1 MKQLAFLLPIDQNT
15 RIKIKNM
22 RLNNYFII
30 IIAASLLASCGEISE
45 RFKLIMRMNQE
56 LQENFNHQPISIS
69 FGMGTEKTN
78 NFLRVTFANFAV
90 DSVKEE
96 SFEKMSAMVSE
107 FIYER
112 YPEVHEMAY
121 IEVVFSSGQGTEDGE
136 NYYSYKIENGMIP
149 IEESFEEI

>member
-1 MKQLAFLLPIDQNT
+1 
-15 RIKIKNM
+15 M
-22 RLNNYFII
+22 RLNYYFVII
-30 IIAASLLASCGEISE
+30 VAASLLVSCGEISE
-45 RFKLIMRMNQE
+45 RFTLIMRMNQE

-69 FGMGTEKTN
+69 FGMGTEKAD

-90 DSVKEE
+90 DTVREE

-121 IEVVFSSGQGTEDGE
+121 IEVVFSSGLGTEDGE
-136 NYYSYKIENGMIP
+136 NYYSYKIENGIIP
-149 IEESFEEI
+149 AEETFEEI